1 MSKFRQALIDKI
13 GVPVEQCEVST
24 KFGQTSYLAAGD
36 GNPVVLIHGAGA
48 GAVTWYP
55 CISALSGRY
64 RVIAPDVVG
73 YGESDK
79 PDAQYDR
86 PFFAAWLLD
95 FFNSLDIEKAHVVGL
110 SQGGAI
116 ALQFALDN
124 ADLVEK
130 LVLVDSGALGAKPS
144 FGPMFSM
151 ILMNVFPSNLA
162 NRFNSRYLLS
172 DPTKRDPNH
181 GSYSI
186 EVLKKPGGKNA
197 FTQGKGAAVSAMS
210 KDDLARIKNQTL
222 IIWGENDR
230 LFNIEQVADSSTAI
244 PNAIFRRIG
253 QAGHL
258 PLMDQP
264 ENFNETLVSFLNTS
278 QSEDA

>member
-1 MSKFRQALIDKI
+1 MSKFRQALIDRM
-13 GVPVEQCEVST
+13 GVPVEQHEVST
-24 KFGQTSYLAAGD
+24 KFGQTSYLASGD
-36 GNPVVLIHGAGA
+36 GTPVVLIHGAGA

-55 CISALSGRY
+55 CIAELSGSY

-73 YGESDK
+73 YGESEK

-86 PFFAAWLLD
+86 PFFSAWLLD
-95 FFNSLDIEKAHVVGL
+95 FFNALDIEKAHVAGL

-124 ADLVEK
+124 ADLVDK
-130 LVLVDSGALGAKPS
+130 LVLVDSGGLGAKPS

-151 ILMNVFPSNLA
+151 ILMNVLPSNLA
-162 NRFNSRYLLS
+162 NRFNSRYLLL
-172 DPTKRDPNH
+172 DPKKRDPNH
-181 GSYSI
+181 GFYSI
-186 EVLKKPGGKNA
+186 EVLRKPGGKNA

-210 KDDLARIKNQTL
+210 KEDLARINNQTL

-230 LFNIEQVADSSTAI
+230 LFSIEQVADSSAAI
-244 PNAIFRRIG
+244 PNATFHQIS

-264 ENFNETLVSFLNTS
+264 EIFNEKLVRFLNTP

>member
-1 MSKFRQALIDKI
+1 MSKFRQALIDKM

-24 KFGQTSYLAAGD
+24 KFGQTSYLAAGY

-55 CISALSGRY
+55 CIAALSDRY

-73 YGESDK
+73 YGESEK

-86 PFFAAWLLD
+86 AFFSAWLLD
-95 FFNSLDIEKAHVVGL
+95 YFKALDIEKAHVVGL

-130 LVLVDSGALGAKPS
+130 LVLVDSGGLGAKPS

-162 NRFNSRYLLS
+162 NRFNSRYLLF

-181 GSYSI
+181 GFYSI
-186 EVLKKPGGKNA
+186 EVLKKLGGKNA
-197 FTQGKGAAVSAMS
+197 FTKGKGAAVSAMS
-210 KDDLARIKNQTL
+210 KEDLARIQNQTL
-222 IIWGENDR
+222 IVWGENDR
-230 LFNIEQVADSSTAI
+230 LFSVEQVADASAAI
-244 PNAIFRRIG
+244 PNATFRKIG

-258 PLMDQP
+258 PLMDQS
-264 ENFNETLVSFLNTS
+264 EKFNEMLVSFLNAP